1 MPMAEPD
8 WIWPFGLGL
17 LGLVFGSFIATA
29 AIRWPAG
36 RSPMAGRSACDHCAA
51 TLGPVELIPLIGFLW
66 LRGRCRRCS
75 GRISRVHPLIEAL
88 AMLIGVIAGME
99 APGMA
104 GAAGAVFGWILLLL
118 ASLDVAAFWLPD
130 WGTGALAMLG
140 LCAGLAGLDPPL
152 IDRAIG
158 GVAGFVALWAVAQT
172 YLRARGRMGLGGGD
186 PKLFGAIGLWLG
198 WEALPLV
205 LLGAC
210 IIGLIV
216 VLAMLVSGR
225 NVHSGSRLPF
235 GALLALSA
243 FPIWMIDAIR

>member
-1 MPMAEPD
+1 MGDPG

-36 RSPMAGRSACDHCAA
+36 RSPLAGRSACDHCAA
-51 TLGPVELIPLIGFLW
+51 TLGPIELIPLIGFLW
-66 LRGRCRRCS
+66 LRGRCRRCT
-75 GRISRVHPLIEAL
+75 GRISWVHPLVEAL
-88 AMLIGVIAGME
+88 AMLIGVIAGLE
-99 APGMA
+99 APGVE
-104 GAAGAVFGWILLLL
+104 GAAGAVFGWGLLLL
-118 ASLDVAAFWLPD
+118 ASLDVAAFWLPN
-130 WGTGALAMLG
+130 WGTGALAL
-140 LCAGLAGLDPPL
+140 AGLATGLSGLEPPL
-152 IDRAIG
+152 FDRIIG
-158 GVAGFVALWAVAQT
+158 GVAGFVALWAVAQV
-172 YLRARGRMGLGGGD
+172 YLRARARIGMGGGD

-210 IIGLIV
+210 IIGLIL
-216 VLAMLVSGR
+216 VLGMLVAGR
-225 NVHSGSRLPF
+225 PVRSTSRLPF